1 MPLEL
6 LDALSV
12 VLLNELLALVLVV
25 QEHNAL
31 EECVRP
37 CELANLLLAVLANVE
52 EELEVRVGLEL
63 WLERLS
69 NLVTELFLALNLV
82 LTEHLVEEVLID
94 LCLLVAADLC
104 DLIAE
109 VRLELLSYLAVDLEE
124 SRDLCFAFRISLAR
138 VECDDVAELST
149 LEEILL
155 LVNLDV

>member
-12 VLLNELLALVLVV
+12 VLLYELLALVLVV

-37 CELANLLLAVLANVE
+37 CELAYLLLAVLANVE

-63 WLERLS
+63 RLERLS
-69 NLVTELFLALNLV
+69 DLVAELFLALNLV
-82 LTEHLVEEVLID
+82 LAEHLVEEVLVD
-94 LCLLVAADLC
+94 LCLVVAADLC

-109 VRLELLSYLAVDLEE
+109 V
-124 SRDLCFAFRISLAR
+124 
-138 VECDDVAELST
+138 
-149 LEEILL
+149 
-155 LVNLDV
+155 